1 MAKVS
6 FLLTQ
11 PKAEKPTPIFA
22 FLAFDGQRVKVYSGL
37 SIHPKQWIKAE
48 QRAQERGY
56 PANGAVNDALK
67 LLAERLLKCY
77 DAYRAKGE
85 LPTVEALR
93 EVAVPTAAPVII
105 SAEPIAAPFW
115 HIFDEWVALAHARGK
130 VTSGRLYA
138 TVGRHLR
145 NFEQASGMAADF
157 DTITPSF
164 GDRYTTY
171 LLHNARL
178 TDNTVAKQVSTL
190 KRFLRWARERGHTTA
205 TAFERLN
212 WKRHEADIMTLT
224 AEEVAS
230 LEQLVLPTGSYL
242 DNARALFLLA
252 CYTGLRFSD
261 LVSIRAEHVRG
272 TMLRLTTKKTREIV
286 SVPLQAPALAIV
298 NRLLIGEVHSIT
310 NQRLNDYLKELGQ
323 LACIDSPV
331 ELIRFRGGHR
341 ESTTLAK
348 WERLGCHTGR
358 RTFVTLSLERGL
370 RPELVMKITGHR
382 SWRSFQR
389 YVNITEQTV
398 EREFARVYEMPERTM

>member
-1 MAKVS
+1 VAKVS

-22 FLAFDGQRVKVYSGL
+22 FIAFDGQRVKVYSGL

-56 PANGAVNDALK
+56 PANGAVNDTLK

-77 DAYRAKGE
+77 DTYRAKGE

-93 EVAVPTAAPVII
+93 EVAVPTPAPVVI
-105 SAEPIAAPFW
+105 SAEPIAAQFW
-115 HIFDEWVALAHARGK
+115 NIFAEWVALAHARGK
-130 VTSGRLYA
+130 VTSGRLYT

-157 DTITPSF
+157 DTITASF

-224 AEEVAS
+224 SEEVTA
-230 LEQLVLPTGSYL
+230 LEQLVLPIGTYL

-261 LVSIRAEHVRG
+261 LVSIQPEHVRG

-286 SVPLQAPALAIV
+286 SVPLQSPALAIV
-298 NRLLIGEVHSIT
+298 NRLLAGEVHPIT

-331 ELIRFRGGHR
+331 EVIRFRGGHR
-341 ESTTLAK
+341 ESATFAK

-398 EREFARVYEMPERTM
+398 EREFARVYEMPVRTT